1 MWKNIIELGRL
12 QMTVWLMRIVSWI
25 TKATNTPSEYAILIP
40 FPLQQWLNESAS
52 MLRYAY
58 TAYLI
63 DIQIYYTAVSLTSS

>member
-1 MWKNIIELGRL
+1 MWKNVIELNRP
-12 QMTVWLMRIVSWI
+12 QMTVWLMRIVCWI
-25 TKATNTPSEYAILIP
+25 PKATNTPSEYGILIS

-63 DIQIYYTAVSLTSS
+63 DIQIYYTTVSLTSS